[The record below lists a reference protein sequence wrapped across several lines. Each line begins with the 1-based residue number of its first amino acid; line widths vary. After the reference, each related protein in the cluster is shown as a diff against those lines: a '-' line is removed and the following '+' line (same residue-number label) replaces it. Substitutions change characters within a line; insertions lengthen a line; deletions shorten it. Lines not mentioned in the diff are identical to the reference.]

1 MKKKIRT
8 NSIILFAAFL
18 VVLNLMYPA
27 PINTKFNLQIGTV
40 APRDIIA
47 PCTFYIQKNKSEL
60 QMETEKAKQSVVPV
74 LRKTLIPASQ
84 QASQFFQKLDEIK
97 TDSVPYDKKKE
108 NLALIMPTITEQSS
122 SMLLKKPYSAIRDT
136 LISLIDEFMEKG
148 VIESTSLIISPIV
161 VIVGQEVPTF
171 LENFIDY
178 DNISISLKEKAS
190 SSFKDK
196 ATTNAFVEIG
206 EFFIKPNLKLDYAE
220 TEKRKEQ
227 IIAQVKPTKGIIQ
240 KGEIIVRA
248 HDIVTPS
255 ILERL
260 SSLPQSSGETKLSI
274 ILGRN
279 VIYIIAIFV
288 LLLCIYFLH
297 LTLLNDLKK
306 MGLLLLLLA
315 VTAGMTSIVLVL
327 NLSGYLIPV
336 ATFGILVSLLLG
348 TQVGIIGVITLT
360 ILISAY
366 TGGDFGPI
374 ILSLF
379 AGNISVFASS
389 NVKRSFDFYKP
400 LAYLALAYGVTAVAV
415 ELLKLS
421 PFLPLLVSVGWALLG
436 GVASAFIAFGLLPLF
451 ENAFKITT
459 SITLLEYADFNH
471 PMMQRLAV
479 YAPGTYHHSITVAN
493 LAEAGARAV
502 NAYPLLARVGAYY
515 HDIGK
520 LKKPNYFVENQGERH
535 RNSKIKPELNA
546 LVVISH
552 VKEGVELAQSE
563 GFPKEIVDIIASHH
577 GTTMASM
584 FYQKAKENESEG
596 SDVNELDF
604 RYPGPLPKT
613 KEAAI
618 VMLADVVEATARSV
632 DSPAPNKLKNIIEE
646 TIKMRL
652 EENQLSMAN
661 LSLEELR
668 KIESSFLPILMG
680 VFHPR
685 ISYEKNIS
693 SK

>member
-27 PINTKFNLQIGTV
+27 PVNTKFNLQLGTV

-47 PCTFYIQKNKSEL
+47 PCTFYIQKNKNEL
-60 QMETEKAKQSVVPV
+60 QAEIEKVKQFVVPV
-74 LRKTLIPASQ
+74 LQETPIPANQ

-97 TDSVPYDKKKE
+97 TDSVSYDKKKE
-108 NLALIMPTITEQSS
+108 NLALIIPTITEQSS
-122 SMLLKKPYSAIRDT
+122 SMLLRKPYAGIRDT
-136 LISLIDEFMEKG
+136 LLNLIDGFMEKG
-148 VIESTSLIISPIV
+148 VIESTGLISSPVV
-161 VIVGQEVPTF
+161 VIMGQELPTF
-171 LENFIDY
+171 LENFVNYNDV
-178 DNISISLKEKAS
+178 SALLEEKAIN
-190 SSFKDK
+190 SFKDK
-196 ATTNAFVEIG
+196 ATISAFIEIG
-206 EFFIKPNLKLDYAE
+206 QFFIKPNLKFDYIE
-220 TEKRKEQ
+220 TEKRKEE
-227 IIAQVKPTKGIIQ
+227 IIAQVKPTKGVIQ

-248 HDIVTPS
+248 HDIVTQNT
-255 ILERL
+255 LERL
-260 SSLPQSSGETKLSI
+260 SSLPQSSGKTKLSI

-279 VIYIIAIFV
+279 IVYILAIFI

-306 MGLLLLLLA
+306 MVLLLLLLS
-315 VTAGMTSIVLVL
+315 VTAGMTSVVLVL
-327 NLSGYLIPV
+327 NLSAYLIPA

-348 TQVGIIGVITLT
+348 TQVGIIGVIVLT
-360 ILISAY
+360 ILISVY

-379 AGNISVFASS
+379 VGNISVFASA

-400 LAYLALAYGVTAVAV
+400 VVYLALAYGVTALAV

-515 HDIGK
+515 HDMGK
-520 LKKPNYFVENQGERH
+520 LKKPNYFVENQGEKH
-535 RNSKIKPELNA
+535 RTSKIKPELNA

-584 FYQKAKENESEG
+584 FYQKAKENEAEG

-652 EENQLSMAN
+652 EEDQLSMAN
-661 LSLEELR
+661 LSMEELG
-668 KIESSFLPILMG
+668 KIETSFLPILMG

-693 SK
+693 AK